1 MGSVS
6 ELTAGGAG
14 LFAAVRKTIRMVLS
28 AGGSTA
34 IGVIGTEILVASVGG
49 VQVLAGR
56 ATLSGLLGHLRH
68 GRGLSSVAGSALLLV
83 AVSGFAIVARVVVA
97 QRRRLLGDKVSRAA
111 WGVLLDAGVGSP
123 LADFERPAF
132 YDHLQRVRG
141 NALKRPVQLTS
152 ALIGTVGGVV
162 GAGALIVA
170 VGFLDP
176 IMIPIV
182 ALAAL
187 PLVLTQRRSAR
198 IDFAFVVDQTLGS
211 RERRN
216 LREAL
221 LDRVAAKEVRAF
233 DAGPLLRERYE
244 RSYDRFISDAAN
256 LVRRQTVIG
265 LSGVAMAGVVGLGAL
280 GLLAFQLD
288 TGTLGVA
295 SAGAVLVSVQM
306 LASRMQQLAD
316 SAGGIFENSLYL
328 ADLDAFAATRVT
340 RTDPPL
346 PPAPAG
352 FPGLSADKLCYTYPA
367 TDAEVLHDVDL
378 TLRPGE
384 VVALVGE
391 NGSGKSTLAKVISG
405 LLEPTSGRLLWGG
418 VDVSGYDPASL
429 RRNVA
434 VVFQDFYRY
443 QLPAGLNIG
452 LGRPEAAGDR
462 ARIARAAAAA
472 EADGIISALPDGY
485 DTYLSR
491 EFAGGR
497 DLSGGEWQRIALARA
512 FFRDAPLVVLDEP
525 SAALDP
531 LAEQSLFERIRELL
545 AGRSV
550 VLISHRFSTVRSAD
564 RIVVLANGRVV
575 EQGSH
580 DELIAAEGV
589 YSQMFRTQAAG
600 YQADPA
606 PG

>member
-1 MGSVS
+1 MV
-6 ELTAGGAG
+6 LTAGGP
-14 LFAAVRKTIRMVLS
+14 
-28 AGGSTA
+28 TA
-34 IGVIGTEILVASVGG
+34 RGVIVLEVLLASVGG

-56 ATLSGLLGHLRH
+56 ATLSGLITHIGH
-68 GRGLSSVAGSALLLV
+68 GPGLASVAGPGLLLV
-83 AVSGFAIVARVVVA
+83 AVSAFAVVA
-97 QRRRLLGDKVSRAA
+97 GVVAGQRRRLLADKVSRAA
-111 WGVLLDAGVGSP
+111 WDVLLDAGVVAP
-123 LADFERPAF
+123 LSDFEHPGF
-132 YDHLQRVRG
+132 YDHLERVRH
-141 NALKRPVQLTS
+141 NALQRPVQMTFSLVG
-152 ALIGTVGGVV
+152 AVGGAIGAASLVVVV
-162 GAGALIVA
+162 GL
-170 VGFLDP
+170 LDP
-176 IMIPIV
+176 VMIPIV

-187 PLVLTQRRSAR
+187 PLALTQRRSAR
-198 IDFAFVVDQTLGS
+198 IDFGFVVDQTPAS
-211 RERRN
+211 RERWYV
-216 LREAL
+216 REAL
-221 LDRVAAKEVRAF
+221 LDRIAAKEIRAF

-244 RSYDRFISDAAN
+244 RSYDRFISDAAA

-265 LSGVAMAGVVGLGAL
+265 LFGIAMAGLVGLGAL
-280 GLLAFQLD
+280 GVLAFQLD
-288 TGTLGVA
+288 TGSLGVA

-306 LASRMQQLAD
+306 LAGRMQQLAG

-328 ADLDAFAATRVT
+328 ADLDAFAAARAPGSDCP
-340 RTDPPL
+340 R

-352 FPGLSADKLCYTYPA
+352 FPGLSAEKLCYTYPA
-367 TDAEVLHDVDL
+367 TDAEVLHDIDL

-443 QLPAGLNIG
+443 QLPAALNIG
-452 LGRPEAAGDR
+452 LGRAEAAGDR
-462 ARIARAAAAA
+462 DRIARAATAA
-472 EADGIISALPDGY
+472 EADGIISGLPDGY

-531 LAEQSLFERIRELL
+531 IAEQSLFERIRELL

-564 RIVVLANGRVV
+564 RIVVLARGRIV

-589 YSQMFRTQAAG
+589 YSEMFRIQAAG
-600 YQADPA
+600 YQTDPT
-606 PG
+606 PR